1 MTKHST
7 HITELFGA
15 SLVAQMVKKLPA
27 LWETR
32 VQSLGEDPLEENE
45 KELATHS
52 TILACRIPRTEAA
65 KFPFSVA
72 FSRIFLRMYPRYVI
86 MRYF

>member
-52 TILACRIPRTEAA
+52 SILGLPWW
-65 KFPFSVA
+65 
-72 FSRIFLRMYPRYVI
+72 LRW
-86 MRYF
+86 